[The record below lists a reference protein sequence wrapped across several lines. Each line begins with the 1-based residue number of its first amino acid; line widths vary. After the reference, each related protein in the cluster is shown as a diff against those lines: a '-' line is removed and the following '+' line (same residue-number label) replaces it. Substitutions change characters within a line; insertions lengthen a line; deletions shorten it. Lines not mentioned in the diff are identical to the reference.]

1 MEVKGIVTI
10 GLEHIHPHPDN
21 PRKDLGELTES
32 EVQDL
37 DIALAVSLGMKC
49 GPGQLDMD
57 TLEHLNNLQAEL
69 DRTKAELMEAKSGP
83 DYKLLYDQLIE
94 KMLSR

>member
-1 MEVKGIVTI
+1 MNTETERCSCRLTDCRT
-10 GLEHIHPHPDN
+10 LE
-21 PRKDLGELTES
+21 EEES
-32 EVQDL
+32 
-37 DIALAVSLGMKC
+37 C
-49 GPGQLDMD
+49 GKNCRPGQLDTD

-69 DRTKAELMEAKSGP
+69 DRTKAELREAKSGP